1 MTGSRN
7 NSAYYW
13 VGNWNQNAVV
23 AIENQ
28 TTSAIVRHHIKS
40 IESDPI
46 DPKSIESDP
55 IDQCVAKALCRGGNN
70 VIECYARRFAE

>member
-1 MTGSRN
+1 MTGSRRK
-7 NSAYYW
+7 SGYYW

-28 TTSAIVRHHIKS
+28 TTSAIVRHYIKS

-46 DPKSIESDP
+46 DPDP
-55 IDQCVAKALCRGGNN
+55 IDPLITQLINALL
-70 VIECYARRFAE
+70 RRFAGEVKM